1 MPHRLALLWLAALAA
16 IAAMAAPP
24 CSGQPAVRPTRN
36 ILVLNSYQA
45 GPDWVERIN
54 EGIRSAFAAE
64 TRFEP
69 VFRYEYM
76 NVLDSDPARYAQVYG
91 LRLAGFPLDLVLCVD
106 NPALEFVVANR
117 QRFFREVPVVFASV
131 DNFSQRLLQGQ
142 TRITG
147 VSEEQDLAST
157 LWLALRLHPRTRRII
172 VLANRRIVAE
182 NGSYRRL
189 LRLVREE
196 FPPGLDL
203 RFWEDPPLEEVLRR
217 GPGLPQDTVV
227 VAMSF
232 FLDRDGRPLPL
243 ASSLREVSRALS
255 VPMYSSWEPLLG
267 NGIVGGM
274 ISGGFQQG
282 QAAGWLGLRILKGE
296 NPDSIPVLEQ
306 SANRYVFDY
315 AQLRRFGISLK
326 QLPEGSELINRPV
339 GFFERY
345 RTVIWVA
352 AVVIALLAAA
362 LVLSWVYAL
371 IQSRLQRLIQE
382 SEQRLST
389 ALEASGAGIWEYDPP
404 TGRVYFDPRWFG
416 MLGYEADELPQ
427 RYATWAGLLHPDDR
441 EMSEQALRRH
451 VAEGTDFKL
460 EFRLHAKDGSWR
472 WIQSNGTI
480 LERDGTGR
488 VLRLVGIHLDVTSS
502 RTTEEVIRE
511 SARRYHFLYEKSP
524 SISLII
530 DLQGR
535 IQDVNGSFVSLLG
548 YEKEEVLG
556 QPAVE
561 LVVPE
566 HRQRVAAQL
575 ARDLRG
581 EPTPQLD
588 VDVLARDGSVRTVLF
603 SESSA
608 MLFEGETPTGI
619 LVTGMDITERKR
631 AMEQARQQQQQLIQ
645 ADKMSSLGVLVS
657 GVAHEINN
665 PNNFIMLNG
674 RIFSRVWADIQPLLR
689 QYYEAHGEFLLAG
702 MPYSEA
708 QPRIGQLIAGL
719 HEGAQRIKRIVQSLR
734 DFARRDT
741 GDLERPVDLNAV
753 VESSIVLV
761 RNLLDKSTSRFSLSL
776 APGLPALRGNFQQ
789 LEQVLINLITNAC
802 QALPDRER
810 GIRVE
815 TAVEE
820 GYVRVEVRDQG
831 VGIPEENLE
840 RILDP
845 FFTTKQ
851 DTGGTGLGLSIS
863 YNIVKNHGGDL
874 AIRSRPGEGT
884 TAVVRLPAAPTAPAA
899 PGEGTP

>member
-1 MPHRLALLWLAALAA
+1 MAIPHRLVLLLLAALAA
-16 IAAMAAPP
+16 VP
-24 CSGQPAVRPTRN
+24 CAGEPSARPTRN
-36 ILVLNSYQA
+36 ILVLHSYQA
-45 GPDWVERIN
+45 GPDWVEKIN
-54 EGIRSAFAAE
+54 EGIASVFAAE
-64 TRFEP
+64 TRFEA
-69 VFRYEYM
+69 VYRYEYM
-76 NVLDSDPARYAQVYG
+76 NVLDSDPAGYPQVYG
-91 LRLAGFPLDLVLCVD
+91 LRLADFPFDLALCVD
-106 NPALEFVVANR
+106 NQALEFVIANR
-117 QRFFREVPVVFASV
+117 DRYFRDVPVVFCSV
-131 DNFSQRLLQGQ
+131 DNFSPRLLQGQ

-147 VSEEQDLAST
+147 VTEEQDLEST

-182 NGSYRRL
+182 RAVYRQLQRL
-189 LRLVREE
+189 IRED
-196 FPPGLDL
+196 FPPGMDV
-203 RFWEDPPLEEVLRR
+203 RFWEDPPLAEVLRR
-217 GPGLPQDTVV
+217 APSLPRDTVV

-232 FLDRDGRPLPL
+232 FLREDGRPLPL
-243 ASSLREVSRALS
+243 PSSARAVSEALP
-255 VPMYSSWEPLLG
+255 VPMYSSWESLLG

-282 QAAGWLGLRILKGE
+282 QTAGWLALRILKGE
-296 NPDSIPVLEQ
+296 NPDSIPVLHQ
-306 SANRYVFDY
+306 RANRYMFDY
-315 AQLRRFGISLK
+315 NQLRRFGISLK
-326 QLPEGSELINRPV
+326 QLPAASEVINRPV
-339 GFFERY
+339 GIFERY

-371 IQSRLQRLIQE
+371 VQSRLQRLIQE

-389 ALEASGAGIWEYDPP
+389 ALDASGAGIWEYDPP
-404 TGRVYFDPRWFG
+404 AGRVYFDPRWFG

-427 RYATWAGLLHPDDR
+427 EYATWAGLLHPDDR
-441 EMSEQALRRH
+441 QMTEEALRRH

-460 EFRLHAKDGSWR
+460 EFRLRAKDGSWR

-480 LERDGTGR
+480 LERDGLGR
-488 VLRLVGIHLDVTSS
+488 VLRLVGIHLDVTAS
-502 RTTEEVIRE
+502 RATEEVIRE

-524 SISLII
+524 SISLVI
-530 DLQGR
+530 DMHGR
-535 IQDVNGSFVSLLG
+535 IQDVNGSFVALLG

-561 LVVPE
+561 LVAPE
-566 HRQRVAAQL
+566 HRERAAVQL

-581 EPTPQLD
+581 DSTPQLD
-588 VDVLARDGSVRTVLF
+588 VDVLARDGSARSILF

-608 MLFEGETPTGI
+608 MLFEGERPTGI
-619 LVTGMDITERKR
+619 LITGMDITERKR

-674 RIFSRVWADIQPLLR
+674 RIFSRVWADIQPILR
-689 QYYEAHGEFLLAG
+689 QYYEAHGEFLLGG

-708 QPRIGQLIAGL
+708 HPRIAALIAGI
-719 HEGAQRIKRIVQSLR
+719 HEGAQRIKRIVQNLR

-741 GDLERPVDLNAV
+741 GDLESPVDLNSV
-753 VESSIVLV
+753 VESSIMLV
-761 RNLLDKSTSRFSLSL
+761 HNLIDKSTSRFSLSL
-776 APGLPALRGNFQQ
+776 APQLPPLRGNFQQ

-810 GIRVE
+810 GIGVE
-815 TAVEE
+815 TSAEE
-820 GYVRVEVRDQG
+820 GLVCVEVRDQG
-831 VGIPEENLE
+831 VGIPEENLK

-851 DTGGTGLGLSIS
+851 DIGGTGLGLSIS
-863 YNIVKNHGGDL
+863 YNIVKNHGGEL
-874 AIRSRPGEGT
+874 TIRSRPGEGT
-884 TAVVRLPAAPTAPAA
+884 TAVVRLPAAPQEANA
-899 PGEGTP
+899 